1 MAKVPIPEGVFI
13 NWNISRKKYKPT
25 SSEIKEILAKHKLY
39 LMDEGGEIA
48 NLSGADLHR
57 VDLSNADL
65 RWCQPAICRP

>member
-57 VDLSNADL
+57 VDL
-65 RWCQPAICRP
+65 